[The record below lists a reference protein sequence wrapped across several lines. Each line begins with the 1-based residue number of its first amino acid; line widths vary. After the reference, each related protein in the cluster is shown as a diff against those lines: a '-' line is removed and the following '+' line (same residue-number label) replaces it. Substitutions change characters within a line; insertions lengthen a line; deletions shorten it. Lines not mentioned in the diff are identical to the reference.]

1 MSTVDTFLMRTHF
14 FGRKPLNDLYRKQR
28 LSSKVFFHII
38 FFRSVPDGATKN
50 KIPSGNFKGKARLND
65 NKLNHERKR

>member
-1 MSTVDTFLMRTHF
+1 MSTVDTFLVRAHF

-28 LSSKVFFHII
+28 LSSKVFFHTI

-50 KIPSGNFKGKARLND
+50 KFQVGTLKEKQDSTITS
-65 NKLNHERKR
+65 

>member
-28 LSSKVFFHII
+28 LSSKVLFHTI
-38 FFRSVPDGATKN
+38 FFRSVPDGATK
-50 KIPSGNFKGKARLND
+50 KTKFQVGTLKEKQDSTITS
-65 NKLNHERKR
+65 

>member
-28 LSSKVFFHII
+28 LSSKVFFHTI
-38 FFRSVPDGATKN
+38 FFEVSLMAQLKTKFQVGTL
-50 KIPSGNFKGKARLND
+50 KEKQDSTITS
-65 NKLNHERKR
+65 